1 MAKHGKITKIEF
13 IDAGFKAILATEE
26 TKNLV
31 SEITDQIAVE
41 ANANGS
47 CDGFRPRTIS
57 RTIYGN
63 RAHRYIGFVTS
74 TTNKS
79 AVAESENK
87 ALTRAVH

>member
-47 CDGFRPRTIS
+47 CDGFRPRTI
-57 RTIYGN
+57 YGN